1 MRTALRLQ
9 ALIRRFARARSGNVA
24 MIATLALPA
33 LIGFCGFGGDACY
46 WYYRQR
52 VVQAAADMAAYNA
65 TVALRSGASLATIDQ
80 TALNAATQNGWQSAI
95 GTITVHT
102 PPSSGTHQ
110 DAQSVEVLLTENEPR
125 FFTALFSKD
134 KVSENTRAVAT
145 FVYATNACMLSLDK
159 NASGAMTFWGNASA
173 DFTDCNVVSN
183 SLASDSF
190 KLGGAANV
198 TTTCIRTAG
207 GDYIGATLAMTNC
220 KSVVTNAP
228 EAQDPYA
235 SVPPPPIPE
244 DCTTPPASGQYS
256 PGKYCG
262 GLSINGTA
270 NLSPGVYVIDGGTL
284 KINANADVTG
294 SGVMFYL
301 TGGATLSFNGNA
313 TIDLTAATS
322 GTYAGLLFYGDRSQA
337 NASNTIN
344 GNASSSLTGAIYF
357 PSQAVSFLGDF
368 SGTNGCSQVVADT
381 IYYTGSGTFQTN
393 CQGTGMATISVPG
406 AVTLVE

>member
-1 MRTALRLQ
+1 MGMAFRFQSLV
-9 ALIRRFARARSGNVA
+9 RRFLCARSGNVA
-24 MIATLALPA
+24 MIATIALPA
-33 LIGFCGFGGDACY
+33 LIGFCGYGGDVCY

-52 VVQAAADMAAYNA
+52 VVQAAADIAAYNA
-65 TVALRSGASLATIDQ
+65 TVALRSGATLATIDQ
-80 TALNAATQNGWQSAI
+80 TALNAANQNGWQSAI
-95 GTITVHT
+95 GAITVNT
-102 PPSSGTHQ
+102 PPTSGRHQ

-125 FFTALFSKD
+125 FFTALFFRNQ
-134 KVSENTRAVAT
+134 VPEHTRAVAT
-145 FVYATNACMLSLDK
+145 YVYATNACMLSLDK

-207 GDYIGATLAMTNC
+207 GDDISATLSMTSCSNI
-220 KSVVTNAP
+220 VTNAP
-228 EAQDPYA
+228 QAQDPYA

-244 DCTTPPASGQYS
+244 DCTSPPASGQYS

-270 NLSPGVYVIDGGTL
+270 NLAPGIYVIDGGTL
-284 KINANADVTG
+284 KINANADVRG

-301 TGGATLSFNGNA
+301 TDGATLSFNGNA
-313 TIDLTAATS
+313 TLDLSAATT
-322 GTYAGLLFYGDRSQA
+322 GTYAGLLFYGDRRQTYA
-337 NASNTIN
+337 TNTIN
-344 GNASSSLTGAIYF
+344 GNASSALTGAIYF
-357 PSQAVSFLGDF
+357 PSQGVQFLGNF

-393 CQGTGMATISVPG
+393 CTGSGMATISVPG